1 MLTGRNGSRPSIFY
15 PTARAKYDAWVAGSA
30 KYSGGEG
37 EQAARERYI
46 AIAGS
51 VGWKGEGLDED
62 DVEIDFDEEEDD
74 EDETETRPKKEGGGL
89 GPRVSGLETQGATDQ
104 CVRAA
109 RVGLTKGMHLCTMP
123 L

>member
-1 MLTGRNGSRPSIFY
+1 MYSLTGSNGSRPSIFY

-104 CVRAA
+104 
-109 RVGLTKGMHLCTMP
+109 
-123 L
+123 